1 VSFTRSDVVVA
12 GLSMR
17 LVDLPGT
24 YSLHPFDAA
33 EQVTRDFL
41 LSGQVDAIINVVDA
55 SVMSRSLELTVELI
69 ETGLPIVVALNMM
82 DDAQRKGIAI
92 DIKALEAKLGVPVVS
107 TIATRGQGVSSVAL
121 KALHA
126 SKSKRAGIPATYDR
140 DTEESLNRL
149 MASIPP
155 EAADK
160 LGVPTRF
167 LAIRLLQNDEAIG
180 KVFQELSPDAV
191 ELANKER
198 KFLADEHNWPEES
211 VFASHRHAVAMDL
224 FEEVARVVPR
234 QKLSWRDRIDN
245 VLMHPFWGFIG
256 VIVALGGLFTLSF
269 VVGDALAGLIEAPF
283 EPLTEAIGAKAED
296 SLWWAMLGGLVDG
309 VIGGAGIVLPFLLP
323 LLLLMSFL
331 EDVGYLPRAA
341 FLVDGLL
348 HRIGLHGKSII
359 PLILGYGCNVP
370 AIMGVRILEST
381 RDRIITA
388 LLIPFTACSARIVV
402 ILALVAGFLGPWWAL
417 GVFVLNI
424 LVTALVGR
432 ILSAFVPGSAPG
444 LLMDIPP
451 YRLPPPKALAQ
462 KTWFRI
468 REFLVHAWPII
479 IVASIVMAVLQYA
492 KVDGYLNNFLSP
504 LTSGVLGL
512 PVVVGVTLIFG
523 VLAKELSLVLL
534 YAALGTSDIISV
546 MSTTQILT
554 FTLFVTFYV
563 PCVATIA
570 AQIREIGWRWT
581 LVSVALNTV
590 VAVLIATTIGRL
602 G

>member
-1 VSFTRSDVVVA
+1 MVVA

-82 DDAQRKGIAI
+82 DDAQRKGITI

-167 LAIRLLQNDEAIG
+167 LAIRLLQNDEVIG

-234 QKLSWRDRIDN
+234 QKLSWRD
-245 VLMHPFWGFIG
+245 
-256 VIVALGGLFTLSF
+256 
-269 VVGDALAGLIEAPF
+269 
-283 EPLTEAIGAKAED
+283 
-296 SLWWAMLGGLVDG
+296 
-309 VIGGAGIVLPFLLP
+309 
-323 LLLLMSFL
+323 
-331 EDVGYLPRAA
+331 
-341 FLVDGLL
+341 
-348 HRIGLHGKSII
+348 
-359 PLILGYGCNVP
+359 
-370 AIMGVRILEST
+370 
-381 RDRIITA
+381 
-388 LLIPFTACSARIVV
+388 
-402 ILALVAGFLGPWWAL
+402 
-417 GVFVLNI
+417 
-424 LVTALVGR
+424 
-432 ILSAFVPGSAPG
+432 
-444 LLMDIPP
+444 
-451 YRLPPPKALAQ
+451 
-462 KTWFRI
+462 
-468 REFLVHAWPII
+468 
-479 IVASIVMAVLQYA
+479 
-492 KVDGYLNNFLSP
+492 
-504 LTSGVLGL
+504 
-512 PVVVGVTLIFG
+512 
-523 VLAKELSLVLL
+523 
-534 YAALGTSDIISV
+534 
-546 MSTTQILT
+546 
-554 FTLFVTFYV
+554 
-563 PCVATIA
+563 
-570 AQIREIGWRWT
+570 
-581 LVSVALNTV
+581 
-590 VAVLIATTIGRL
+590 
-602 G
+602 